1 MQCPNCGQTYQQG
14 DQYCGSCGNKLNG
27 SLSQSTQSTTESFNS
42 EIQSTSHSRL
52 LSKNK
57 LMENRIIVSTIVVNL
72 HIDICLMNTVIFEGP
87 FTIKVKSTFNES
99 KQLLKQAFTSHDVV
113 MKGNK
118 SFSITLLSS
127 LVIIGLLILGM
138 LLHLLFKFI

>member
-27 SLSQSTQSTTESFNS
+27 SLSQSTQSTTESFNRRFNLQV
-42 EIQSTSHSRL
+42 ILQL

-72 HIDICLMNTVIFEGP
+72 HIDICLMNTVML
-87 FTIKVKSTFNES
+87 KVHSR
-99 KQLLKQAFTSHDVV
+99 LR
-113 MKGNK
+113 
-118 SFSITLLSS
+118 
-127 LVIIGLLILGM
+127 
-138 LLHLLFKFI
+138 

>member
-42 EIQSTSHSRL
+42 EIQSTSHSTAI
-52 LSKNK
+52 SKNK

-72 HIDICLMNTVIFEGP
+72 HIDICLMNTVM
-87 FTIKVKSTFNES
+87 VHSR
-99 KQLLKQAFTSHDVV
+99 LR
-113 MKGNK
+113 
-118 SFSITLLSS
+118 
-127 LVIIGLLILGM
+127 
-138 LLHLLFKFI
+138 

>member
-42 EIQSTSHSRL
+42 EIQSTSHSTL

-72 HIDICLMNTVIFEGP
+72 HIDICLMNTV
-87 FTIKVKSTFNES
+87 
-99 KQLLKQAFTSHDVV
+99 
-113 MKGNK
+113 M
-118 SFSITLLSS
+118 
-127 LVIIGLLILGM
+127 
-138 LLHLLFKFI
+138 

>member
-42 EIQSTSHSRL
+42 EIQSTSHSTAI
-52 LSKNK
+52 SKNK

-72 HIDICLMNTVIFEGP
+72 HIDICL
-87 FTIKVKSTFNES
+87 
-99 KQLLKQAFTSHDVV
+99 
-113 MKGNK
+113 
-118 SFSITLLSS
+118 
-127 LVIIGLLILGM
+127 
-138 LLHLLFKFI
+138 

>member
-42 EIQSTSHSRL
+42 EIQSTSHSLL

-72 HIDICLMNTVIFEGP
+72 HIDICLMNTVMSRSI
-87 FTIKVKSTFNES
+87 
-99 KQLLKQAFTSHDVV
+99 HD
-113 MKGNK
+113 
-118 SFSITLLSS
+118 
-127 LVIIGLLILGM
+127 
-138 LLHLLFKFI
+138 

>member
-1 MQCPNCGQTYQQG
+1 M
-14 DQYCGSCGNKLNG
+14 
-27 SLSQSTQSTTESFNS
+27 
-42 EIQSTSHSRL
+42 
-52 LSKNK
+52 
-57 LMENRIIVSTIVVNL
+57 NL
-72 HIDICLMNTVIFEGP
+72 HIDICLMNTVIEGP

-138 LLHLLFKFI
+138 LLHLLSSLFDGYFVDTATIILKFVLTTMLALAFYLS

>member
-1 MQCPNCGQTYQQG
+1 
-14 DQYCGSCGNKLNG
+14 
-27 SLSQSTQSTTESFNS
+27 
-42 EIQSTSHSRL
+42 
-52 LSKNK
+52 
-57 LMENRIIVSTIVVNL
+57 MENRIIVSTIVVNL

-138 LLHLLFKFI
+138 LLHLLSASLFDGYFVDTATIILKFVLTTMLALAFLFIVTFAVIRLMIVESISFKRFYLIIY

>member
-42 EIQSTSHSRL
+42 EIQSTSHSTAI
-52 LSKNK
+52 SKNK

-72 HIDICLMNTVIFEGP
+72 HIDICLMNTVML
-87 FTIKVKSTFNES
+87 KVHSR
-99 KQLLKQAFTSHDVV
+99 LR
-113 MKGNK
+113 
-118 SFSITLLSS
+118 
-127 LVIIGLLILGM
+127 
-138 LLHLLFKFI
+138 